1 MRPLIPTMLIVLTS
15 PYQLFAAEVDTPAS
29 LTLNVRFRVIDAQS
43 VPLAVGERTFQ
54 IAPKQPLGGSVV
66 LPDGYEM
73 EVELG
78 KTNEPLVFDAEVDFR
93 QLRGGKLLLLS
104 RHRKLKVGL
113 AGNDESGKTEVGA
126 VLADGRRIE
135 AVLIFSR
142 PK

>member
-1 MRPLIPTMLIVLTS
+1 MRPLITTMFVVLTL
-15 PYQLFAAEVDTPAS
+15 PYPLIAAEDDTPAS
-29 LTLNVRFRVIDAQS
+29 LTLDVRFRVIDAQN

-54 IAPKQPLGGSVV
+54 IAPKQPRGGSVV
-66 LPDGYEM
+66 LPDGYEI

-78 KTNEPLVFDAEVDFR
+78 KTNEPLMFDAEVDFR